1 MLRINLLHDDKE
13 QTAGSGPHS
22 ALFVIA
28 GLLVLLLCAAI
39 ALFGWLTLQNN
50 HDHARDALAEAQKD
64 LEALQSRRGPADYE
78 GLVALEGDAL
88 LLEALAQHQSQAPR
102 ALAAVLE
109 ALRLNDRRG
118 GSIAI
123 DQFSFDGQIITARG
137 TARSMNTLGRMLT
150 TLEEEDALQDA
161 RLTTLRAADEPLTG
175 RARRLKLNAID
186 FTFYAAIASPPL
198 EVQD

>member
-1 MLRINLLHDDKE
+1 MLRINLLHDDKD
-13 QTAGSGPHS
+13 QAVASGPHS
-22 ALFVIA
+22 ALIVIA
-28 GLLVLLLCAAI
+28 GLLVLLLCAGI
-39 ALFGWLTLQNN
+39 GLFGWLTVQNT
-50 HDHARDALAEAQKD
+50 HDHARDALADAHAELD
-64 LEALQSRRGPADYE
+64 ALKSRRGPADYE

-88 LLEALAQHQSQAPR
+88 VLEALAQHQSRAPR
-102 ALAAVLE
+102 ALGAVLE

-118 GSIAI
+118 TSIAI

-137 TARSMNTLGRMLT
+137 TARSMNTLSRMLT
-150 TLEEEDALQDA
+150 LLEEEDALQDA

-186 FTFYAAIASPPL
+186 FTFYAAIAAPPM